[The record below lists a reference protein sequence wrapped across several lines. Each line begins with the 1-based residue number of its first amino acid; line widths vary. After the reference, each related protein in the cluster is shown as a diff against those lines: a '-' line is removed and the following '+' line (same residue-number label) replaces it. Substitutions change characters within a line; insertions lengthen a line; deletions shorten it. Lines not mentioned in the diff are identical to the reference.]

1 MTVSGECDTIDTD
14 PSRSRIC
21 RRMLAVHPHLK
32 TFLEHLEAV
41 ILGIRVASFLLLD
54 GLTEAIYEEV

>member
-1 MTVSGECDTIDTD
+1 
-14 PSRSRIC
+14 
-21 RRMLAVHPHLK
+21 MLAVHPHLK
-32 TFLEHLEAV
+32 TFLEHPEAV